1 VVDPILKA
9 TVQSELR
16 AEDLVLSEDQE
27 ERSNAD
33 AKDGERQIVA
43 CAHVSEIVIDF
54 RIPT

>member
-1 VVDPILKA
+1 
-9 TVQSELR
+9 
-16 AEDLVLSEDQE
+16 LSEDQE